1 MNTRFGCMKPFPLDF
16 RRGSP
21 DIYSLP
27 MTPSLDFTAPWRPFW
42 RVWLAPHLVAW
53 GVVCALLLLGLRVTF
68 MRMPFVP
75 YALPFDPAVAFYPLC
90 LLAFGPA
97 GLAGCLAAQAAGDHL
112 CGLPPMASGF
122 RAVGLLLG
130 GMWMCQ
136 AVRAWLPSGAG
147 QPWAPPPA
155 LAVLAAG
162 SPLLLTQAA
171 WAAVG
176 LEWAGWYPFV
186 YTFYLG
192 SLHHLVLLALL
203 GALST
208 RAALPGLEG
217 RFGVWTEH
225 LGGSTPS
232 QPTAMGRTLL
242 FCLALLTGVATAT
255 AISWIKYGLL
265 PLQPTVLGVHGGR
278 TVPAV
283 TTLLLS
289 MQVIAMFWPDRR
301 TAPVQAIFPSAP
313 PTDSPGGWT
322 PGHFSGGGLLKKF

>member
-1 MNTRFGCMKPFPLDF
+1 MIT
-16 RRGSP
+16 
-21 DIYSLP
+21 
-27 MTPSLDFTAPWRPFW
+27 SLDFTTPWRPFW
-42 RVWLAPHLVAW
+42 RVWRSPHLVAW
-53 GVVCALLLLGLRVTF
+53 GVVCALMLLGLRMLFV
-68 MRMPFVP
+68 RIPFVP

-112 CGLPPMASGF
+112 FGLPGMAIGF
-122 RAVGLLLG
+122 RAAGLLLG

-136 AVRAWLPSGAG
+136 SVRGWLPTGAG
-147 QPWAPPPA
+147 QPWSPPA
-155 LAVLAAG
+155 AVAVLSAG
-162 SPLLLTQAA
+162 APLLLTQAA
-171 WAAVG
+171 WAGVG

-192 SLHHLVLLALL
+192 SLHHLVMLALL

-225 LGGSTPS
+225 LGSLHPS
-232 QPTAMGRTLL
+232 QPTAFGRTLL
-242 FCLALLTGVATAT
+242 FCAVLLLGVAVAT

-278 TVPAV
+278 SVPAV
-283 TTLLLS
+283 ATLLLS
-289 MQVIAMFWPDRR
+289 MQVVALFWPDRR
-301 TAPVQAIFPSAP
+301 RDPITAPSTLSLPPDAP
-313 PTDSPGGWT
+313 RGWS
-322 PGHFSGGGLLKKF
+322 PGHFSGGGLLRKF